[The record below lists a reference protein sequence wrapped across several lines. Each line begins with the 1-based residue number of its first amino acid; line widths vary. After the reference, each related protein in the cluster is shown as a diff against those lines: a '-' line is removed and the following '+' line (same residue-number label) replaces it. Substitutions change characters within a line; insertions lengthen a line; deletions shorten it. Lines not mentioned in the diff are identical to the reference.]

1 MKTFISTLFS
11 CAGTLE
17 AYNMQPLETVASFK
31 ARLLKWMGTLDERR
45 TQVLGF

>member
-1 MKTFISTLFS
+1 MKTFISIFS
-11 CAGTLE
+11 FCAGILE

-31 ARLLKWMGTLDERR
+31 ASLLKWMGALDERR